1 MKNIKISKIKVLIS
15 PQNITVT
22 IRLLL
27 EKMEAGKN
35 YAKKIISICPWV
47 NEIYH
52 RKDNYNIPL
61 LIERRIFTKKI
72 TNI

>member
-1 MKNIKISKIKVLIS
+1 M
-15 PQNITVT
+15 
-22 IRLLL
+22 